1 MSKKEECENKGE
13 CSNIDPS
20 DAESLIALG
29 LLKIQCLLLSFSSV
43 QLKRVTD
50 SAASHEWL
58 ACTLT

>member
-1 MSKKEECENKGE
+1 MCEKEKIKRQKKK
-13 CSNIDPS
+13 DPI

-43 QLKRVTD
+43 QLKRITD

-58 ACTLT
+58 VCTLT